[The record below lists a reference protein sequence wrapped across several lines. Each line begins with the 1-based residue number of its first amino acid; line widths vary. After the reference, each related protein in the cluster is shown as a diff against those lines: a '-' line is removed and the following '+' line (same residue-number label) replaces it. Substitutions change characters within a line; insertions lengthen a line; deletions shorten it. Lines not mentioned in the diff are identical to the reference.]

1 MNLLK
6 KNKIKKIKKLRM
18 EIINIL
24 TAIGGIMLSII
35 GYFLKQT
42 MEELKAVKNLSYK
55 TQNDLN
61 ILKNDHTNKYD
72 NLSDKFESLKDAMV
86 DLTAEIKDLNKRI
99 K

>member
-1 MNLLK
+1 
-6 KNKIKKIKKLRM
+6 M

-61 ILKNDHTNKYD
+61 ILKNDHMNKYD
-72 NLSDKFESLKDAMV
+72 NMTEKFDELKAAV
-86 DLTAEIKDLNKRI
+86 IDLTKEIKELNKRV